1 MGLFWT
7 NQRALVSSTEQ
18 TSTQHSVTCDVS
30 LRMDLTNCRFKLRL
44 QCTHCICV
52 IVYIVLC
59 WEWGNYWTIAGTLCV
74 CVCWSFSVWLCMWYV
89 CLCVCMCERDCILCG
104 VWLWFWT
111 KTMSLRFYHQSSW
124 TISFLSISNHQSILA
139 WNSPGEWIKL
149 SEVCWGQD
157 HLHILGLHSSLTL
170 HITLYADILQ
180 THQKLT

>member
-1 MGLFWT
+1 MYSLYLCYSLYCVMLGLGELL
-7 NQRALVSSTEQ
+7 ASS
-18 TSTQHSVTCDVS
+18 
-30 LRMDLTNCRFKLRL
+30 RN
-44 QCTHCICV
+44 I
-52 IVYIVLC
+52 
-59 WEWGNYWTIAGTLCV
+59 V

-111 KTMSLRFYHQSSW
+111 KTTISLRFYHLSFW

-149 SEVCWGQD
+149 SEVCWSQD
-157 HLHILGLHSSLTL
+157 HLHILALHSSLTL
-170 HITLYADILQ
+170 HISLYADILQ

>member
-1 MGLFWT
+1 MY
-7 NQRALVSSTEQ
+7 
-18 TSTQHSVTCDVS
+18 S
-30 LRMDLTNCRFKLRL
+30 LYLCYSLY
-44 QCTHCICV
+44 CIMLGV
-52 IVYIVLC
+52 GELLDNSRNIV
-59 WEWGNYWTIAGTLCV
+59 CV
-74 CVCWSFSVWLCMWYV
+74 CVLKFFCVIMYVVCVFV

-149 SEVCWGQD
+149 SEVCWSQD

-170 HITLYADILQ
+170 HISLYADILQ